1 MAAVL
6 DLAQDLKKSLLG
18 INDEGWRLIPRSP
31 NLPRMVTGIADA
43 GLCPLS
49 CLVATHGPDVMPKVE
64 L

>member
-6 DLAQDLKKSLLG
+6 DLAQHLKKSLLG
-18 INDEGWRLIPRSP
+18 IKEERSKTVP
-31 NLPRMVTGIADA
+31 LLPRTVIGIADA

-49 CLVATHGPDVMPKVE
+49 CLVATHGPGVMPKVE